1 LWETL
6 FLLPRWMACL
16 LTVGDFP
23 FQGDRSAEPRSSVAC
38 NSILDFSGAAM
49 FVASRGMPVLLAK
62 CQTCLSATMGILS
75 LYSRLTPFQAQTA
88 LNFQLSPVV
97 IPSAVQLMTALSSPD
112 LRQRL
117 KADACE
123 VGSVP

>member
-1 LWETL
+1 
-6 FLLPRWMACL
+6 
-16 LTVGDFP
+16 
-23 FQGDRSAEPRSSVAC
+23 
-38 NSILDFSGAAM
+38 
-49 FVASRGMPVLLAK
+49 
-62 CQTCLSATMGILS
+62 MGILS